1 MRNLK
6 LKRLSCLIFKEI
18 TNANIWKVCLLEPFE
33 NQKDFV
39 AENMQSLA
47 EAYATRNEGNNALP
61 LAVYNDFDLI
71 GFIMIG
77 KGTVGNENE
86 SNLIKENYSLWRLM
100 IDKKYQ
106 RKGLGKQTID
116 AAINLIRTF
125 PFGEAKKVWLSY
137 EKENT
142 RARDIYRKY
151 GFVENGEMC
160 GNEIIAVY
168 EL

>member
-1 MRNLK
+1 VIIL
-6 LKRLSCLIFKEI
+6 KEI
-18 TNANIWKVCLLEPFE
+18 TNKNIWKVCELEPFE
-33 NQKDFV
+33 DQKDFV
-39 AENMQSLA
+39 AENIQSLT

-61 LAVYNDFDLI
+61 LAVYNDAELI
-71 GFIMIG
+71 GFVMIG
-77 KGTVGNENE
+77 KGTVGNEEE
-86 SNLIKENYSLWRLM
+86 SDLIKENYSLWRLM

-106 RKGLGKQTID
+106 GQGLGKQTID
-116 AAINLIRTF
+116 AAMDLIRTF

-137 EKENT
+137 EPENT

-168 EL
+168 AL